1 MGLNELMKN
10 HYRFIVLFFLVWS
23 IAGSLLFYFLD
34 IRFLKLSIIHNN
46 LVDYIFVNNNET
58 LAFFSPPIW
67 SLQGSETLSE
77 YSYFHAEVQEES
89 VLLVLEHNGKNWLYH
104 QGFDWSVIF

>member
-1 MGLNELMKN
+1 MFCFVFSLEHCWL
-10 HYRFIVLFFLVWS
+10 FTVLFSGYKVF
-23 IAGSLLFYFLD
+23 F
-34 IRFLKLSIIHNN
+34 KLSIIHNN

-67 SLQGSETLSE
+67 SLQGSETLNE
-77 YSYFHAEVQEES
+77 YSYFNAEVQEES
-89 VLLVLEHNGKNWLYH
+89 VLLVLEHNWKNWLCH